1 LKEVSQWVDETD
13 GVKGRLDF
21 FCTVSNYNIYRR
33 VAKPLSSAR
42 TSGSIAVERVA
53 KPLKKRVLGRD
64 QASLG
69 IENAATCLCAGLNL
83 RFLASARGELRLG
96 ANTARE
102 ASINAMRDLINDY
115 ENATENA
122 NAVADADE
130 NEQD

>member
-1 LKEVSQWVDETD
+1 MWRFV
-13 GVKGRLDF
+13 
-21 FCTVSNYNIYRR
+21 
-33 VAKPLSSAR
+33 
-42 TSGSIAVERVA
+42 
-53 KPLKKRVLGRD
+53 
-64 QASLG
+64 
-69 IENAATCLCAGLNL
+69 CAGLNL

-102 ASINAMRDLINDY
+102 ASINTMKDLINDY